1 MLGRWVKGRPLAWL
15 AVVWVMGTVAGSV
28 LPPGALSWKT
38 AVGAAAAAG
47 MIALLALPYRAWL
60 AGVLLFVAAAG
71 YYQGYDS
78 RNVSAIVPPTA
89 SESETERDDILAGE
103 WTVAASGTIASR
115 VEVDGDKVAFTM
127 RVRSIAFADDPAG
140 AKGDDGRDASVGEES
155 ADAREAADADGGTAE
170 NKSDASL
177 DETIQVSI
185 RLLEQQEQAVA
196 AGWGRGDR
204 IRLEG
209 VLRTPSPS
217 RNFGGFD
224 YRLYLYRHHT
234 HWQLSV
240 KGLASVT
247 AGNGDE
253 RLNDERAAGWADPSR
268 LLRLNDDARYR
279 LAGVFKQLFGEDSTD
294 TGYLQSLVLG
304 LTDDIEPG
312 LYAQFSQLGL
322 THILAI
328 SGTHVAV
335 FVAGCLWLLRL
346 CRMTRERA
354 LVVTIAVIPLYIA
367 LTGSSPS
374 AVRAGIMG
382 MVGLYMVRRGL
393 WKDAGNLIAFAAVA
407 MLLWEPYYVYDVSF
421 QLSFLVTLG
430 LIVGVQRFGALL
442 PIRQGAVSGL
452 VSITIVAQLVSF
464 PITVYYF
471 NGLSLLSL
479 LANFILVP
487 FISLLVL
494 PLGTFAL
501 LAGMIAI
508 PLGAPLA
515 WLVKPMNTATF
526 WLIDAAAT
534 HDPLRLIW
542 PKPTLIWI
550 AAYYVLLWAV
560 YAGVVRWKEH
570 DRSALACAAV
580 AGMVV
585 LLWLGYDPH
594 RFDRTGEVHVIDV
607 GQGDAILVRTP
618 QGRHMLIDG
627 GGTISFRKPD
637 EAWKERRD
645 PYEVGKK
652 LLVPLLKQRGVQEI
666 ELLVASH
673 QDQDHIGGLQ
683 AVVEQIPVK
692 KLLMNGTWKGNAYAR
707 KLFETAIAAGTK
719 IVTAETGSAVHLDRH
734 TELRALAAGGG
745 RPLRLAESQNE
756 ESVVLWL
763 RLYETTFLLTGDMTA
778 ANEEELLAALASQ
791 TMARAGGQSDT
802 VLARTAAVASD
813 SVAVELTKLSPVD
826 VLKVA
831 HHGSKTSTTEAWL
844 AFWRP
849 RVSVISAGVN
859 NVYGHPNAGVLERL
873 GRLGGDIRRTD
884 LDGEVVFQVTAKG
897 MCIRKML
904 NDAETG
910 RLGCQRTEGT

>member
-28 LPPGALSWKT
+28 LPPGVLSWKT

-47 MIALLALPYRAWL
+47 MITLLTLPYRVWL
-60 AGVLLFVAAAG
+60 AGILLFVAAAG
-71 YYQGYDS
+71 YYQGYDA
-78 RNVSAIVPPTA
+78 RNVSAIIPLTDSA
-89 SESETERDDILAGE
+89 GESERGDIPARE
-103 WTVAASGTIASR
+103 WTITASGTIASR

-127 RVRSIAFADDPAG
+127 RVRSVAFTDDSAG
-140 AKGDDGRDASVGEES
+140 ANGSDEGDGRVVEES
-155 ADAREAADADGGTAE
+155 ADARGAADANGGTVEKKPDVSA
-170 NKSDASL
+170 L

-185 RLLEQQEQAVA
+185 RLLEQQEQAIA

-209 VLRTPSPS
+209 VLRPPSPS

-234 HWQLSV
+234 HWQLAL
-240 KGLASVT
+240 KGLASAATVNEEEQLT
-247 AGNGDE
+247 DE
-253 RLNDERAAGWADPSR
+253 RNAGWADPTR

-279 LAGVFKQLFGEDSTD
+279 LAGVFKQLFGEDSMD

-346 CRMTRERA
+346 CRLTRERS
-354 LVVTIAVIPLYIA
+354 LVVTMAVIPFYIA

-452 VSITIVAQLVSF
+452 VSITVVAQLISF

-487 FISLLVL
+487 FISLIVL

-526 WLIDAAAT
+526 WLIDAVAT

-542 PKPTLIWI
+542 PKPSLVWM

-560 YAGVVRWKEH
+560 YAGAVHWKENG
-570 DRSALACAAV
+570 RPVWACAAA
-580 AGMVV
+580 AGMIV
-585 LLWLGYDPH
+585 LMWHGYDPQ
-594 RFDRTGEVHVIDV
+594 RFDRTGAVHVIDV

-666 ELLVASH
+666 ELLVVSH

-692 KLLMNGTWKGNAYAR
+692 KLLMNGTWKGNALTR

-719 IVTAETGSAVHLDRH
+719 IVTAENGNAVRLDRH
-734 TELRALAAGGG
+734 TELRALAAGGD

-778 ANEEELLAALASQ
+778 ANEDDLLAALPTQ
-791 TMARAGGQSDT
+791 TMAKAGGQSDA
-802 VLARTAAVASD
+802 VLAKTAAFASGPI
-813 SVAVELTKLSPVD
+813 AAALAKRHPVD

-831 HHGSKTSTTEAWL
+831 HHGSKTSTTEEWL
-844 AFWRP
+844 AYWRP

-884 LDGEVVFQVTAKG
+884 LDGEVVFQVTEKG

-910 RLGCQRTEGT
+910 PLGCRPFIR